1 MHTKFFC
8 FFLLLLFALG
18 CSAPDRDASGRA
30 SPDENPAASHANPH
44 IVIILADDMG
54 YGDLGSYNEFSRIP
68 TPEIDRLAA
77 EGMRFTDAHAPG
89 TLCHHSAQEEPMKLT
104 RLISVLFVMVLVLSL
119 SGCFTID
126 APVNATSNPVGSKVG
141 EASGSLILGI
151 GTVDASIREA
161 AANGGISEISTVDLE
176 VQNILNVYHKITT
189 TVTGE

>member
-1 MHTKFFC
+1 
-8 FFLLLLFALG
+8 
-18 CSAPDRDASGRA
+18 
-30 SPDENPAASHANPH
+30 
-44 IVIILADDMG
+44 
-54 YGDLGSYNEFSRIP
+54 
-68 TPEIDRLAA
+68 
-77 EGMRFTDAHAPG
+77 
-89 TLCHHSAQEEPMKLT
+89 MKLT
-104 RLISVLFVMVLVLSL
+104 RLFSVLFVMVLVLSL

-176 VQNILNVYHKITT
+176 VQNILNVYQKITT